1 LTEKERVLIAPPI
14 AAEPGSLPDRI
25 CLPFAFD
32 AQMLGSDLAR
42 ISREAWVRHFVRD
55 NYSGEWSILPLR
67 CRADAMH
74 PSATINPRVDAMEF
88 VDTPFLEMSPAFR
101 KVLARLECPKLSVR
115 LMRLTPGSEIK
126 EHCDPD
132 LAAEHGLARLHV
144 PITTSP
150 DVDFYLNGTTVA
162 MAAGSC
168 WYLRLSDPHRV
179 VNRGAIDRVHLVID
193 VVVNEWL
200 GARLGEAARGENS
213 NG

>member
-1 LTEKERVLIAPPI
+1 MSIAPPVN
-14 AAEPGSLPDRI
+14 AELASLPDRLR
-25 CLPFAFD
+25 LPFAFEPQLLC
-32 AQMLGSDLAR
+32 ADLAR
-42 ISREAWVRHFVRD
+42 LSRDAWVQHFVKQ

-74 PSATINPRVDAMEF
+74 PVATINPRVDETEF
-88 VDTPFLEMSPAFR
+88 VDTPFLEISPAFR

-126 EHCDPD
+126 EHSDPD
-132 LAAEHGLARLHV
+132 LGAEFGMARLHV

-162 MAAGSC
+162 MAPGSC

-179 VNRGAIDRVHLVID
+179 VNRGTVDRVHLVMD

-200 GARLGEAARGENS
+200 VARLLEAARAKRS
-213 NG
+213 TA

>member
-1 LTEKERVLIAPPI
+1 VSIAPPTL
-14 AAEPGSLPDRI
+14 AESTIIQDRLR
-25 CLPFAFD
+25 LPFAFD
-32 AQMLGSDLAR
+32 PRFLCADLAR
-42 ISREAWVRHFVRD
+42 LSRDAWVRHFVRQ
-55 NYSGEWSILPLR
+55 NYSGDWSILPLR

-74 PSATINPRVDAMEF
+74 PSATISPRVDAVEF
-88 VDTPFLEMSPAFR
+88 VDTPFLEISPAFR

-115 LMRLTPGSEIK
+115 LMRLTAGSEIK
-126 EHCDPD
+126 EHSDPD
-132 LAAEHGLARLHV
+132 LSAEQGLARLHV

-162 MAAGSC
+162 MEPGSC

-200 GARLGEAARGENS
+200 GARLSEAARARGAVI
-213 NG
+213 